1 MNPYLTIGELSKL
14 MNVSI
19 HQIRYFEEKEI
30 LFPSYIDN
38 NQYRM
43 YGIDEIYQLA
53 HILLLRKLNIPVST
67 INQSMNKSATN
78 DYQLLLEKSLN
89 KINSEINQLI
99 MLQQFIQ
106 KVLKEHADYGNMK
119 GEYQIKHVDNRYL
132 KKWLVLED
140 NETITARSLYEKRPQ
155 YHHLFETDLHYVYD
169 SEQVTLCFETIET
182 TPAPDI
188 VLEKGCYLYKAF
200 FVTDDQDVDHEIAKL
215 EHFLNGH
222 HYMVLGPIIILEKS
236 YLSMFNNDK
245 LHYELQIQIEHALDD
260 TTK

>member
-1 MNPYLTIGELSKL
+1 M
-14 MNVSI
+14 
-19 HQIRYFEEKEI
+19 
-30 LFPSYIDN
+30 
-38 NQYRM
+38 
-43 YGIDEIYQLA
+43 
-53 HILLLRKLNIPVST
+53 
-67 INQSMNKSATN
+67 
-78 DYQLLLEKSLN
+78 
-89 KINSEINQLI
+89 
-99 MLQQFIQ
+99 
-106 KVLKEHADYGNMK
+106 
-119 GEYQIKHVDNRYL
+119 
-132 KKWLVLED
+132 
-140 NETITARSLYEKRPQ
+140 
-155 YHHLFETDLHYVYD
+155 HYVYD

-215 EHFLNGH
+215 EHFLYGH

>member
-78 DYQLLLEKSLN
+78 DYRLLLAKSLN
-89 KINSEINQLI
+89 KINTEINQLI

-106 KVLKEHADYGNMK
+106 KVLKEHADYGNME

-140 NETITARSLYEKRPQ
+140 NETITARSLYEKDRN
-155 YHHLFETDLHYVYD
+155 
-169 SEQVTLCFETIET
+169 TI
-182 TPAPDI
+182 I
-188 VLEKGCYLYKAF
+188 YLKQICIMY
-200 FVTDDQDVDHEIAKL
+200 TI
-215 EHFLNGH
+215 LN
-222 HYMVLGPIIILEKS
+222 K
-236 YLSMFNNDK
+236 
-245 LHYELQIQIEHALDD
+245 
-260 TTK
+260 